1 MHICVC
7 VHVFVCVYLCVCL
20 WFVCVFVCVFECV
33 CLCLCVCVYV
43 CLYVYLCVCMCLFVF
58 MCVCVCVCVC
68 VSLRPIC
75 RYPTDFH
82 KVCTEHSPSSG
93 HLQPR
98 NCLLSSTGNN
108 NVTGTRTLSWVR
120 RRSISIQG
128 PQMTNGSKY
137 SRNRHF
143 VTDFCSL
150 MPNNFW
156 MH

>member
-58 MCVCVCVCVC
+58 MCVCVCVC